1 LTLGWHDNHLEDP
14 SSASVQHQWWEI
26 DISYYDIKLLEKL
39 GLASDVIAPRHT
51 RHQPQANAA

>member
-1 LTLGWHDNHLEDP
+1 MTLGWHNNDHEDP
-14 SSASVQHQWWEI
+14 SSASVQHRWWEI
-26 DISYYDIKLLEKL
+26 DISYYEIKLLEKL